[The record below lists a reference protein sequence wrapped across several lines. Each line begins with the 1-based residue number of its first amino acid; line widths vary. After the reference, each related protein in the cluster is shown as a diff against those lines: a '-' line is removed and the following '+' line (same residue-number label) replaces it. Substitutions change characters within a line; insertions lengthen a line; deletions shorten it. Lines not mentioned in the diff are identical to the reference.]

1 MGRNQPRL
9 IYAGTAGA
17 RRHRKFLNT
26 RTAEVFE
33 QQNHLEFEVWRTLPR
48 AVCPHVLES
57 RDSFGKF
64 RAIARATRLRFQNTG
79 TQKLGDKLKFVGRQ
93 ASQKA
98 AGFRFQG
105 LISTRNKGGYQGMS
119 HGRSPVGEEAY

>member
-1 MGRNQPRL
+1 MVATSRL
-9 IYAGTAGA
+9 LYAGTAGT
-17 RRHRKFLNT
+17 RRHREFLNP

-33 QQNHLEFEVWRTLPR
+33 QQNHLQFLVSCVLPR
-48 AVCPHVLES
+48 AVCACVLKS
-57 RDSFGKF
+57 RDSFGEL

-93 ASQKA
+93 AGQKA

-105 LISTRNKGGYQGMS
+105 PISTRNKGGYQGIS